1 MMKRTIVMI
10 VMIATLFT
18 GMIFFSYA
26 QRQQAVRADQPNITG
41 QYGITIDADTGEI
54 LYGKREDERSYP
66 ASIGKMMTTLLLLE
80 NVKENEEITVTE
92 NAIKTES
99 QSKKIKLRAGEK
111 LKRDE
116 ALKLMLIISADPI
129 AESIAEHIAGSKNE
143 FVKMMNV
150 RAKELGTKHATFK
163 NASGADALG
172 NKVSPYDIAM
182 ITKEALKYPVVLE
195 YMNSTRTT
203 LHTSERSPNIAN
215 YGREELYD
223 DPYAIGSK
231 SGLSALG
238 KYTVVTVD
246 EKDGKRVI
254 NVVLSS
260 TRTQLYPDT
269 KKMAHYAFQQ
279 LK

>member
-1 MMKRTIVMI
+1 MKRTIVMI

-26 QRQQAVRADQPNITG
+26 QRQQDARADQPNITG
-41 QYGITIDADTGEI
+41 QYGITIDADTGEV

-66 ASIGKMMTTLLLLE
+66 ASIAKMMTTLLLLE
-80 NVKENEEITVTE
+80 NVKEDEEITITE

-143 FVKMMNV
+143 FVKMMND

-172 NKVSPYDIAM
+172 NKVSPYDIAI
-182 ITKEALKYPVVLE
+182 ITKEALKYPIVLE

>member
-1 MMKRTIVMI
+1 MKRTILMI

-18 GMIFFSYA
+18 SMIFFSYA
-26 QRQQAVRADQPNITG
+26 NQQKDERESQPAITG
-41 QYGITIDADTGEI
+41 KYAVTIDADTGEI
-54 LYGKREDERSYP
+54 LYGKREQERSYP
-66 ASIGKMMTTLLLLE
+66 ASIAKMMTTLLLLE
-80 NVKENEEITVTE
+80 NVKKDEEITVTK
-92 NAIKTES
+92 NAITTES
-99 QSKKIKLRAGEK
+99 QSKKIKLHAGEK

-129 AESIAEHIAGSKNE
+129 SESIAEHIAGSKEE
-143 FVKMMNV
+143 FIKMMNR

-172 NKVSPYDIAM
+172 NKVSPYDIAI
-182 ITKEALKYPVVLE
+182 ITKEALKYPIVLD
-195 YMNSTRTT
+195 YMNTTRST
-203 LHTSERSPNIAN
+203 LHTSQRAPKIAN

-269 KKMAHYAFQQ
+269 KKMANYAFKQ

>member
-1 MMKRTIVMI
+1 M
-10 VMIATLFT
+10 
-18 GMIFFSYA
+18 
-26 QRQQAVRADQPNITG
+26 
-41 QYGITIDADTGEI
+41 
-54 LYGKREDERSYP
+54 
-66 ASIGKMMTTLLLLE
+66 
-80 NVKENEEITVTE
+80 
-92 NAIKTES
+92 NA
-99 QSKKIKLRAGEK
+99 
-111 LKRDE
+111 
-116 ALKLMLIISADPI
+116 
-129 AESIAEHIAGSKNE
+129 
-143 FVKMMNV
+143 

-172 NKVSPYDIAM
+172 NKVSPYDIAI

-246 EKDGKRVI
+246 EKTVNASLTSYYLLLARNYILIRRKWHI
-254 NVVLSS
+254 
-260 TRTQLYPDT
+260 
-269 KKMAHYAFQQ
+269 MHFQQ

>member
-1 MMKRTIVMI
+1 
-10 VMIATLFT
+10 
-18 GMIFFSYA
+18 
-26 QRQQAVRADQPNITG
+26 
-41 QYGITIDADTGEI
+41 
-54 LYGKREDERSYP
+54 
-66 ASIGKMMTTLLLLE
+66 
-80 NVKENEEITVTE
+80 
-92 NAIKTES
+92 
-99 QSKKIKLRAGEK
+99 
-111 LKRDE
+111 
-116 ALKLMLIISADPI
+116 
-129 AESIAEHIAGSKNE
+129 
-143 FVKMMNV
+143 MMNA

-163 NASGADALG
+163 NASGADAIG
-172 NKVSPYDIAM
+172 NKVSPYDIAI

-246 EKDGKRVI
+246 EKDGKHVI

-260 TRTQLYPDT
+260 TRKQLYPDT

>member
-26 QRQQAVRADQPNITG
+26 QRQQAVKADQPNITG
-41 QYGITIDADTGEI
+41 QYGVTIDANTGEI

-66 ASIGKMMTTLLLLE
+66 ASIAKMMTALLLLE
-80 NVKENEEITVTE
+80 NVKEDEEITVTE

-143 FVKMMNV
+143 FVKMMNA

-163 NASGADALG
+163 NASGADAIG
-172 NKVSPYDIAM
+172 NKVSPYDIAI

-260 TRTQLYPDT
+260 TRAQLYPDT

>member
-1 MMKRTIVMI
+1 
-10 VMIATLFT
+10 
-18 GMIFFSYA
+18 
-26 QRQQAVRADQPNITG
+26 
-41 QYGITIDADTGEI
+41 
-54 LYGKREDERSYP
+54 
-66 ASIGKMMTTLLLLE
+66 
-80 NVKENEEITVTE
+80 
-92 NAIKTES
+92 
-99 QSKKIKLRAGEK
+99 
-111 LKRDE
+111 
-116 ALKLMLIISADPI
+116 
-129 AESIAEHIAGSKNE
+129 
-143 FVKMMNV
+143 MMNT
-150 RAKELGTKHATFK
+150 RAKELGQHVTFK

-172 NKVSPYDIAM
+172 NKVSPYDIAI
-182 ITKEALKYPVVLE
+182 ITKEALKYPIVLE
-195 YMNSTRTT
+195 YMNSIHTT
-203 LHTSERSPNIAN
+203 LHTSERSPKIAN

>member
-1 MMKRTIVMI
+1 MMKRTIIMI

-26 QRQQAVRADQPNITG
+26 QRQQVVRADQPNITG

-80 NVKENEEITVTE
+80 NVKEDEEITVTE

-143 FVKMMNV
+143 FVKMMNA

-172 NKVSPYDIAM
+172 NKVSPYDIAI
-182 ITKEALKYPVVLE
+182 ITKEALKYPIVLE
-195 YMNSTRTT
+195 YMNSIHTT
-203 LHTSERSPNIAN
+203 LHTSERSPKIAN